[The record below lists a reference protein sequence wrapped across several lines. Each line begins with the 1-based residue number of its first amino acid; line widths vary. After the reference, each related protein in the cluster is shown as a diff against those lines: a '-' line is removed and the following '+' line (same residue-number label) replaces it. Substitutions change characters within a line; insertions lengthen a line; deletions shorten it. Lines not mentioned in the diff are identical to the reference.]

1 MTTYIYLR
9 KVSCV
14 SPTSSPSN
22 NMNKWILSIFLLVL
36 NVVIIFWAATY
47 EFATFAQLPPKDVH
61 YVAGDKG
68 SIETALIKTR
78 SDAIE
83 EMREFFGRP
92 VFILSGLTLVNLTVG
107 LILLF
112 TRIRPKE

>member
-1 MTTYIYLR
+1 
-9 KVSCV
+9 
-14 SPTSSPSN
+14 
-22 NMNKWILSIFLLVL
+22 MNKWILSIVLLTL

-61 YVAGDKG
+61 YVVGDKA
-68 SIETALIKTR
+68 SIETALIKNR

-83 EMREFFGRP
+83 DMRGFFGRP
-92 VFILSGLTLVNLTVG
+92 VLILSGLAVVNLTVG

-112 TRIRPKE
+112 TRKRPKE